1 MNTAFDMPT
10 EVANLAERIVG
21 PVAAKVAQNELDTAL
36 SQIRHVFE
44 ELNNESAPANVD
56 CEYVAIDILEPVRA
70 KLSEADFARIVDRLR
85 GAMVGFCQRDEVN
98 AHPDAEAWTF
108 QQTGEQ
114 SEPANA
120 GPWWNNSEQAVA
132 LLILL
137 WLYTGIDWS
146 TDLGSFTT
154 ADSGHMETYPEWVK

>member
-21 PVAAKVAQNELDTAL
+21 PVAAKFTQNELDTAL
-36 SQIRHVFE
+36 GQIRHVFE
-44 ELNNESAPANVD
+44 ELNNESAPASVA
-56 CEYVAIDILEPVRA
+56 CENVAINIIEPVRA

-85 GAMVGFCQRDEVN
+85 GAMVGFCQRDEVK
-98 AHPDAEAWTF
+98 ARPDAEAWAF

-120 GPWWNNSEQAVA
+120 DPWWSNSEQTMA

-137 WLYTGIDWS
+137 WLCTGIDWS
-146 TDLGSFTT
+146 TDRGSFTQVT
-154 ADSGHMETYPEWVK
+154 